1 MAESQA
7 QTPKIVQH
15 PSGLGWGP
23 KVRDGREG
31 SMDIREHGGEPKA
44 SRESGRGD
52 EEAPGFGGY
61 RWRGVD
67 PRCDFGA
74 SVLGVRAD
82 I

>member
-1 MAESQA
+1 
-7 QTPKIVQH
+7 
-15 PSGLGWGP
+15 
-23 KVRDGREG
+23 
-31 SMDIREHGGEPKA
+31 MDIREHGGEPKA